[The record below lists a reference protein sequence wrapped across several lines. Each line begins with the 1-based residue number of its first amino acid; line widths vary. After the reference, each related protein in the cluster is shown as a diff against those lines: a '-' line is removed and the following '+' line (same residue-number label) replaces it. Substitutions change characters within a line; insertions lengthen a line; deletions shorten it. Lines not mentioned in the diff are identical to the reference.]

1 MSTPAGERQKM
12 PAVRIRG
19 QRVMERRESIAVTEL
34 RELARRDPYQLVCE
48 VNLAAGRSIW
58 HPGMAAQAMANII
71 AAPRQH
77 LEVTEPTRLVYT
89 ETIADERGNPISA
102 ESLGL
107 PPKTPETTEVTVVLD
122 EVNGGTRVTLTHA
135 GVPAE
140 SGAARGWNGAF
151 DKPGSGPFTRW
162 GLGAPGRDSGGAVR
176 RNRVRSWGVLCAARR
191 LA

>member
-19 QRVMERRESIAVTEL
+19 QRVMERRESIGVTEL

-89 ETIADERGNPISA
+89 ETIADERGNPISP
-102 ESLGL
+102 ESLGM
-107 PPKTPETTEVTVVLD
+107 PPKTPETTEVTMVLD
-122 EVNGGTRVTLTHA
+122 QVNGGTRVTLTHA

-140 SGAARGWNGAF
+140 SGAARGRNGAF
-151 DKPGSGPFTRW
+151 DK
-162 GLGAPGRDSGGAVR
+162 L
-176 RNRVRSWGVLCAARR
+176 AAELR
-191 LA
+191 AATGN